1 MSKAVKRRVSSLSF
15 SFNKLY
21 RTITNAKPSN
31 LLIPLLAVA
40 FAVFLFAGGIYDLI
54 QKPLA
59 AVYYNNAFLFLN
71 PYLTEQFI
79 SDSVLAAIIY
89 SMGVVGLIVVYQS
102 SRYIY
107 KPRQAYMMLII
118 GLALAIMAY
127 IFLQVAIQVKLS
139 GGG

>member
-1 MSKAVKRRVSSLSF
+1 MSRAVKRRVSSLSF
-15 SFNKLY
+15 SFNRLY

-89 SMGVVGLIVVYQS
+89 SLGVIGLIAVYQS
-102 SRYIY
+102 TRYVY

-127 IFLQVAIQVKLS
+127 IFLQLAIQVKLS

>member
-1 MSKAVKRRVSSLSF
+1 MSKSIKRRVSSLSF
-15 SFNKLY
+15 SVKKLY
-21 RTITNAKPSN
+21 RTITNTKPSN
-31 LLIPLLAVA
+31 LLIPAVAIA
-40 FAVFLFAGGIYDLI
+40 FAVFIFAGGIYDLI

-102 SRYIY
+102 TRYIY